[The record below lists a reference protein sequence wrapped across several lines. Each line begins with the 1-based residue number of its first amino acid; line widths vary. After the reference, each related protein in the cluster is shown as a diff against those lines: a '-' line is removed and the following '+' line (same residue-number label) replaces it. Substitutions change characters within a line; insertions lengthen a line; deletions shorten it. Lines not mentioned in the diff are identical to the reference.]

1 MANITRTQL
10 DTLSLANFPNNNSQ
24 LISPQDLRDW
34 LESGVDSF
42 VTQKDKSTFENAFYE
57 AKGSPVTAASTT
69 SLSNAT
75 GNFLHIVG
83 TNGTQIDS
91 FGTCSAGAR
100 FVLYFEIS
108 VILNHNATSLIIP
121 GGNDITTTAGD
132 AVMLISEGSG
142 NWRLISYFPG
152 TGLPVGTVT
161 AVTASAPLSATPGNA
176 PNLSIPQ
183 SNGSTD
189 GFLDS
194 ADWTTFNGKQDAL
207 TLTTT
212 GTSGAATLTG
222 ATLNIPQYSGG
233 TGGIT
238 ALTGDVTASGT
249 GSVAA
254 TIANSAVDI
263 PMLSATGTPSATTF
277 LRGDNVWATPAGAS
291 PTGYYAMYQ
300 DLFTQTAAV
309 NNTGYPMK
317 FRTMDLSNQVTVVS
331 DSRITFTNAGI
342 YNLQFSSQ
350 FQNTDNAQ
358 HDITI
363 WLRLNGTDVSGSA
376 GFVQI
381 PARKGAGAGNE
392 GHLITSWNYLLDV
405 AAGQY
410 YEIVWSTTNAA
421 NVTMQFYAAGSPPPS
436 TASTIFTVT
445 QQAGIMAGTGIT
457 GMVGTTGP
465 TQAGAT
471 QTLAVGTS
479 GTDFTIA
486 SSSNTHTFNI
496 PDASATA
503 RGLITTGNQIL
514 SGIKT
519 FANGVSAGEI
529 RLKEDT
535 ANGSNYVAIKS
546 PSALASDLS
555 FTLPNADGSNGQ
567 VIQTNGSG
575 VLSWVA
581 NGGRPYLTNIT
592 SNTVTGL
599 TEQLL
604 VSLLI
609 PANTYGAD
617 SHIQFNGR
625 FTRPASSGQTTIKFY
640 LNTSA
645 VIGGTNFGSF
655 QLGSGSNTSFRMM
668 RSMSIINATTTT
680 NYNAVGNTVGSDF
693 GAGTDT
699 NAAINWTI
707 DQYFVVSAQSNSA
720 TGSNTSRAIIISQM

>member
-142 NWRLISYFPG
+142 NWRVIGYFPG

-161 AVTASAPLSATPGNA
+161 SVTASSPLASSGGNA
-176 PNLSIPQ
+176 PNITLNTVSP
-183 SNGSTD
+183 NPAGSFT
-189 GFLDS
+189 S
-194 ADWTTFNGKQDAL
+194 ADITVDAYGRV
-207 TLTTT
+207 T
-212 GTSGAATLTG
+212 AA
-222 ATLNIPQYSGG
+222 SSG
-233 TGGIT
+233 TGGSPGGADTEVQYNNLGSFGGIPE
-238 ALTGDVTASGT
+238 LTYSG
-249 GSVAA
+249 
-254 TIANSAVDI
+254 
-263 PMLSATGTPSATTF
+263 
-277 LRGDNVWATPAGAS
+277 
-291 PTGYYAMYQ
+291 
-300 DLFTQTAAV
+300 
-309 NNTGYPMK
+309 
-317 FRTMDLSNQVTVVS
+317 
-331 DSRITFTNAGI
+331 
-342 YNLQFSSQ
+342 
-350 FQNTDNAQ
+350 
-358 HDITI
+358 
-363 WLRLNGTDVSGSA
+363 

-381 PARKGAGAGNE
+381 ESPKIGVGGGN
-392 GHLITSWNYLLDV
+392 GHFHMHNATSTPSGIANYITQFAKTSPKELGLIFGTD
-405 AAGQY
+405 A
-410 YEIVWSTTNAA
+410 YESYI
-421 NVTMQFYAAGSPPPS
+421 QF
-436 TASTIFTVT
+436 
-445 QQAGIMAGTGIT
+445 
-457 GMVGTTGP
+457 
-465 TQAGAT
+465 GAT
-471 QTLAVGTS
+471 ADRTYTL
-479 GTDFTIA
+479 
-486 SSSNTHTFNI
+486 
-496 PDASATA
+496 PDA
-503 RGLITTGNQIL
+503 TGNFLIDTVIPSL
-514 SGIKT
+514 NNAT
-519 FANGVSAGEI
+519 SAGEI
-529 RLKEDT
+529 RFKEDT

-546 PSALASDLS
+546 PSALSADVS